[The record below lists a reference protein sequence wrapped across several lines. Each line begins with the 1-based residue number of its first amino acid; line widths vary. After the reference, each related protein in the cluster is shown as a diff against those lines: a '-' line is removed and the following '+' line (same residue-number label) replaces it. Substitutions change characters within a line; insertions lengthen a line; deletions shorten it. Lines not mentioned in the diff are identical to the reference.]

1 MPENAFHNDVLLI
14 QMGSLVQMYVR
25 KIVKEIKIGVTPCV
39 AFLSEFSQKS
49 RTFFNFYHNFL
60 DFTHRSVIP

>member
-39 AFLSEFSQKS
+39 AFCP
-49 RTFFNFYHNFL
+49 NFL
-60 DFTHRSVIP
+60 KSHGRFSTSTITFRFHS